1 MVRFCFD
8 SLIFD
13 FQDAILYE
21 MSISCF
27 QSQVLYLVERAPDIK
42 ASGKNLDSY
51 LGDSL
56 IVLLVLPDTFKPIDN
71 MSDVVYCLVR
81 ITFSVYI
88 TLHVIKIKTCVA
100 QNILPHFLRTYS
112 PSSMIPKSPGFVILP
127 QQFGR
132 LRINGF

>member
-71 MSDVVYCLVR
+71 MSDVFIVL
-81 ITFSVYI
+81 
-88 TLHVIKIKTCVA
+88 
-100 QNILPHFLRTYS
+100 
-112 PSSMIPKSPGFVILP
+112 
-127 QQFGR
+127 
-132 LRINGF
+132 